1 MIARLSMGDGN
12 NGPNTPTL
20 PSTAHVL
27 VSRLVAEGVAAAGHP
42 IRPSHSLVFGQLGP
56 EGARLTGMARVANVT
71 PQAMSE
77 LVDELESMGYVER
90 TPDPTD
96 RRAKLIVL
104 TEQGRACSR
113 DGAEVI
119 HRIELHLTEL
129 LGEDGHR
136 TLRQLLGRMLDDP

>member
-1 MIARLSMGDGN
+1 MGDEGDA
-12 NGPNTPTL
+12 PNTLTL
-20 PSTAHVL
+20 LSTAHVL

-56 EGARLTGMARVANVT
+56 EGARLTAMARVANVT

-113 DGAEVI
+113 DGAEVV
-119 HRIELHLTEL
+119 HRIEAHLTEL

-136 TLRQLLGRMLDDP
+136 TLRRLLSRMLDEPYEG

>member
-1 MIARLSMGDGN
+1 MGDGDDA
-12 NGPNTPTL
+12 PDTL
-20 PSTAHVL
+20 TLLSSAHLL

-104 TEQGRACSR
+104 TERGRACSR
-113 DGAEVI
+113 DGAEIV
-119 HRIELHLTEL
+119 HRIEAHLTDL
-129 LGEDGHR
+129 LGKDGHR
-136 TLRQLLGRMLDDP
+136 TLRRLLRRILDKPDGA